1 MIRKTM
7 KHRLLAATFMGFAVA
22 AAPLGGLRNAYAV
35 DTQAHD
41 FLPLPAGTNIVL
53 GYYVLGNYEEYDPV
67 GAPPIKN
74 NTHVQ
79 AQVGIARYV
88 RYYDISNIRFL
99 TSIYQVFGGYSDAR
113 IGGTELQTPGVQLG
127 DLSIDTFAWAINNPD
142 KGQYWALGGYIH
154 IPDGNWNRNV
164 ATNLGDNRFSGTVQT
179 GYIQRLAPKLDTEL
193 VADATFYGNNTQAAI
208 SGGTLSEQ
216 PSYEGQM
223 WLNYKFTPV
232 DTGSFGFTGNFG
244 GYSSVDG
251 VATGNK
257 TESEEIRL
265 SGSHFF
271 VKPGVQ
277 AMVELV
283 HDLHVVGGFNE
294 NFGMMVRIAKVF

>member
-1 MIRKTM
+1 MIRETM
-7 KHRLLAATFMGFAVA
+7 KRRLLATTFLGLAVA

-41 FLPLPAGTNIVL
+41 FLPLPAGTNIAL
-53 GYYVLGNYEEYDPV
+53 GYYILGNYEEYDPL
-67 GAPPIKN
+67 GAAAIKN

-79 AQVGIARYV
+79 AQVGLARYV
-88 RYYDISNIRFL
+88 RYYDIGNVRFL
-99 TSIYQVFGGYSDAR
+99 TSIYQVFGGYSNAR

-127 DLSIDTFAWAINNPD
+127 DLSIDTFAWVINNPD

-154 IPDGNWNRNV
+154 IPDGGWNRNV

-179 GYIQRLAPKLDTEL
+179 GYIQRVLPKLDVEL
-193 VADATFYGNNTQAAI
+193 VGDATFYTDNTQAPI
-208 SGGTLSEQ
+208 TGGTLSQQ

-223 WLNYKFTPV
+223 WLNYKLTQV
-232 DTGSFGFTGNFG
+232 DTASFGFTGNLG
-244 GYSSVDG
+244 GYSSVNG
-251 VATGNK
+251 VATGSK
-257 TESEEIRL
+257 TESEELRF

-271 VKPGVQ
+271 VKPGIQVL
-277 AMVELV
+277 VEAV

-294 NFGMMVRIAKVF
+294 NIGLMVRVAKVF